1 MSDEVKIKSREEVD
15 KGLVA
20 MFLKMTPEERLKAN
34 DNAVRTIMEMR
45 NAFRDKKVHVPDI
58 EKIIELKETSN
69 DPKDRQRLPLLR
81 ETLRQLQNDK

>member
-1 MSDEVKIKSREEVD
+1 MSDEVKIKSNEEVD

-20 MFLKMTPEERLKAN
+20 MFLKLTPEERLKAN
-34 DNAVRTIMEMR
+34 DNAVRAIMEMR
-45 NAFRDKKVHVPDI
+45 NAFRDKKVHVLDI